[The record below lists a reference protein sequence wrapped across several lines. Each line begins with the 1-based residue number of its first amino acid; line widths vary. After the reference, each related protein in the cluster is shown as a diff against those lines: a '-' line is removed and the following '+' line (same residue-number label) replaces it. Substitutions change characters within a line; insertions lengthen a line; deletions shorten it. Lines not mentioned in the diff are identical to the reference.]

1 MRALTIEEYA
11 AESLSQI
18 QLESLSDVKD
28 IIGSKEA
35 TNDEKIHLIESRFI
49 IEKMETKNLER
60 EIKKLENIQ
69 STIQGQM
76 DSSDFRCADCDGSCE
91 NDAPDGQLT
100 IFDFLEVETSPGE
113 QPSSKDQAEKD
124 NAKKLPDEVV
134 ALMQDVAQT
143 LQAVFAK

>member
-1 MRALTIEEYA
+1 LKTLTIEEYA

-28 IIGSKEA
+28 ILGSKEA

-60 EIKKLENIQ
+60 EIKKLETIE
-69 STIQGQM
+69 STLNEQM
-76 DSSDFRCADCDGSCE
+76 SSSDFRCADCDGSCE

-100 IFDFLEVETSPGE
+100 IFDFLEAATNPGDE
-113 QPSSKDQAEKD
+113 PSSEDQSEKASAD
-124 NAKKLPDEVV
+124 KLPDEVI
-134 ALMQDVAQT
+134 
-143 LQAVFAK
+143 VFVPGFPQSTWP